1 MEKYILS
8 IDQGTTSSR
17 AILFNKDGEIKGVA
31 QREFKQHFPQ
41 SGWVEHDANEI
52 WTSVL
57 SVMAEVMN
65 EHNIRAEQIEGIG
78 ITNQRETTVVW
89 DKNTGRPIYH
99 AIVWQSRQT
108 QSICQELKD
117 QGHEAL
123 FRDKTGL
130 LLDPYFAGTK
140 VKWILDN
147 VDGAREKAD
156 NGDLLFG
163 TIDSWLVWKL
173 SGKEAHITDYT
184 NASRTLMFNI
194 HDLKW
199 DKELLDILEV
209 PESMLPEVKPSSEVY
224 AHTVDYHFFG
234 QNVPIAGIAGDQ
246 QAALFGQA
254 CFDKGDVKNTYGTGG
269 FMLMNTGEEAVK
281 SDSGLLTT
289 IAYGIDG
296 KVNYALEGS
305 IFVSG
310 SAIQWLRDG
319 LRMINSAPQTENYA
333 TRVDSTEGVYV
344 VPAFVGL
351 GTPYWGSEARGA
363 IFGLTRGTEKEHFIR
378 ATLESL
384 CYQTRDVME
393 AMSKDSGI
401 EVQNLRV
408 DGGAVKN
415 NFIMQFQADIVNTPV
430 ERPEIQETTALG
442 AAYLA
447 GLAVG
452 FWESKDDIA
461 NRWKLEEEFEP
472 KMEEEQR
479 TKLYKG
485 WKKAV
490 EATQVFKLED

>member
-351 GTPYWGSEARGA
+351 GTPYWDSEATGA